1 MNIKKNIKRNTNT
14 ETNTDNTKGN
24 SRTIEM
30 TTAEKGALVIKV
42 VLVAVLL
49 LFLFFVYRGNSAKD
63 VPVKDIETAL
73 VKQTNI
79 EKIME
84 PCGDRDLLQF
94 MGLDYRDYDSYVY
107 YKTSEALGVDELL
120 IVKVKN
126 KSDLTGVEDAVD
138 KRVSSQITKFD
149 SYGPSQVRELNN
161 AIIEKKGKYLFYC
174 AAKSPEKYEEVFR
187 DAI

>member
-1 MNIKKNIKRNTNT
+1 MNIKNNIDKNDKNNA
-14 ETNTDNTKGN
+14 NNGN
-24 SRTIEM
+24 LDE
-30 TTAEKGALVIKV
+30 TTAERGALVIKI
-42 VLVAVLL
+42 VLVAALL

-63 VPVKDIETAL
+63 VPVKDIESAL

-126 KSDLTGVEDAVD
+126 RSDLTGVEDAVD

-174 AAKSPEKYEEVFR
+174 TAKSPEKYEEVFR
-187 DAI
+187 NAI

>member
-1 MNIKKNIKRNTNT
+1 MNIKNNIDKNNTN
-14 ETNTDNTKGN
+14 NANNGN
-24 SRTIEM
+24 LDE
-30 TTAEKGALVIKV
+30 TTAERGALVIKI

-63 VPVKDIETAL
+63 VPVKDIESAL

-126 KSDLTGVEDAVD
+126 RSDLTGVEDAVD

-174 AAKSPEKYEEVFR
+174 TAKSPEKYEEVFR
-187 DAI
+187 NAI

>member
-1 MNIKKNIKRNTNT
+1 MNIKNNIDKN
-14 ETNTDNTKGN
+14 DNNNGN
-24 SRTIEM
+24 NGNLDE
-30 TTAEKGALVIKV
+30 TTAERGALVMKI

-63 VPVKDIETAL
+63 VPVKDIESAL

-126 KSDLTGVEDAVD
+126 RSDLTGVEDAVD
-138 KRVSSQITKFD
+138 KRVNSQITKFD

-174 AAKSPEKYEEVFR
+174 TAKSPEKYEEVFR
-187 DAI
+187 NAI

>member
-1 MNIKKNIKRNTNT
+1 MNIKNNIDKNNN
-14 ETNTDNTKGN
+14 NNGN
-24 SRTIEM
+24 NGNLDE
-30 TTAEKGALVIKV
+30 TTAERGALVMKI

-63 VPVKDIETAL
+63 VPVKDIESAL

-126 KSDLTGVEDAVD
+126 RSDLTGVEDAVD

-174 AAKSPEKYEEVFR
+174 TAKSPEKYEEVFR
-187 DAI
+187 NAI

>member
-1 MNIKKNIKRNTNT
+1 MNIKNNIDKNDKNN
-14 ETNTDNTKGN
+14 GN
-24 SRTIEM
+24 NGNLDE
-30 TTAEKGALVIKV
+30 TTAERGALVMKI

-63 VPVKDIETAL
+63 VPVKDIESAL

-126 KSDLTGVEDAVD
+126 RSDLTGVEDAVD

-174 AAKSPEKYEEVFR
+174 TAKSPEKYEEVFR
-187 DAI
+187 NAI

>member
-1 MNIKKNIKRNTNT
+1 MNIKNNIDKNDKNN
-14 ETNTDNTKGN
+14 GN
-24 SRTIEM
+24 NGNLDE
-30 TTAEKGALVIKV
+30 TTAERGALVMKI
-42 VLVAVLL
+42 VLVAVLF

-63 VPVKDIETAL
+63 VPVKDIESAL

-120 IVKVKN
+120 IVEVKN
-126 KSDLTGVEDAVD
+126 RSDLTGVEDAVD

-174 AAKSPEKYEEVFR
+174 TAKSPEKYEEVFR
-187 DAI
+187 NAI

>member
-1 MNIKKNIKRNTNT
+1 MNIKNNIDKNDKNN
-14 ETNTDNTKGN
+14 GN
-24 SRTIEM
+24 NGNLDE
-30 TTAEKGALVIKV
+30 TTAERGALVMKI

-63 VPVKDIETAL
+63 VPVKDIESAL

-126 KSDLTGVEDAVD
+126 RSDLTGVEDAVD
-138 KRVSSQITKFD
+138 KRVNSQITKFD

-174 AAKSPEKYEEVFR
+174 TAKSPEKYEEVFR
-187 DAI
+187 NAI

>member
-1 MNIKKNIKRNTNT
+1 MNIKNNIDKNDKNN
-14 ETNTDNTKGN
+14 GN
-24 SRTIEM
+24 NGNLDE
-30 TTAEKGALVIKV
+30 TTAERGALVMKI

-63 VPVKDIETAL
+63 VPVKDIESAL

-126 KSDLTGVEDAVD
+126 RSDLTGVEDAVD

-149 SYGPSQVRELNN
+149 SYGPLQVRELNN

-174 AAKSPEKYEEVFR
+174 TAKSPEKYEEVFR
-187 DAI
+187 NAI

>member
-1 MNIKKNIKRNTNT
+1 MNIKNNIDKN
-14 ETNTDNTKGN
+14 DNNNGN
-24 SRTIEM
+24 NGNLDE
-30 TTAEKGALVIKV
+30 TTAERGALVMKI

-63 VPVKDIETAL
+63 VPVKDIESAL

-126 KSDLTGVEDAVD
+126 RSDLTGVEDAVD

-174 AAKSPEKYEEVFR
+174 TAKSPEKYEEVFR
-187 DAI
+187 NAI